1 MKKIICAAALAAMTS
16 PAFAS
21 VPIEVPEMSAGAGVA
36 AIALLV
42 GAAAIIR
49 EKTKRK

>member
-1 MKKIICAAALAAMTS
+1 MKTFVYAAAMLAMTTPVLAGTRS
-16 PAFAS
+16 
-21 VPIEVPEMSAGAGVA
+21 VPEMSAGAGVA

-49 EKTKRK
+49 EKMKR